1 MSWRLLALCC
11 VLFLGMPL
19 CARDKTDVI
28 VMTNGDR
35 LTCAIK
41 ALNEGTLY
49 VSLDYVVGTISVQW
63 SKVDHIESRQLFI
76 VKTEDGFVYTGML
89 NSTSTAGRPLEIQVL
104 ESGNKQVDISRE
116 QVVQMGQTSTSFW
129 RRFNGAVN
137 SGINYSKGNDAI
149 QYNFSSQLEYLRD
162 RWSLEANY
170 NSTLASSTGTDPSA
184 RNQLVL
190 EGIHLLPWN
199 NWFYSGL
206 ASFLQSSEQ
215 NIRLQT
221 TGGGGIGRY
230 LANTNH
236 ASIAVMGGFAG
247 QNTNYKQSTMPV
259 NIQNL
264 AAAMLASEVKLF
276 RFNKTNLTVTS
287 VLLPALS
294 QPGRIEFTT
303 NATYYIKIFSN
314 LNWNISFYGNWD
326 NQPPAGLQGDDY
338 GTSSGLSWTF
348 GIR

>member
-1 MSWRLLALCC
+1 MGWRLLAICC
-11 VLFLGMPL
+11 LLFLGIPL

-28 VMTNGDR
+28 VMANGDR

-63 SKVDHIESRQLFI
+63 SKVDHLESKQLFI
-76 VKTEDGFVYTGML
+76 VKTESGLVYTGML
-89 NSTSTAGRPLEIQVL
+89 DSISAAGRPVEIQVV
-104 ESGNKQVDISRE
+104 ESGNKKIDISRE
-116 QVVQMGQTSTSFW
+116 QVVQMGETSTSFW
-129 RRFNGAVN
+129 HRFNGAVN

-149 QYNFSSQLEYLRD
+149 QYNFSSQVEYLRD

-236 ASIAVMGGFAG
+236 ASIAVIGGLAG
-247 QNTNYKQSTMPV
+247 QNTIYKQSAMPV
-259 NIQNL
+259 STENL
-264 AAAMLASEVKLF
+264 AAAMLATEVRLF

-294 QPGRIEFTT
+294 QPGRLEFST
-303 NATYYIKIFSN
+303 NATYYIKIVSN

-326 NQPPAGLQGDDY
+326 NQPPPSLQGSDY

-348 GIR
+348 GMR